1 MISKIS
7 KLYLFYNIIVM
18 PSHMHFH
25 VLVLQILRFLQLLT
39 HIWGNTERKTLD
51 ELIRRQTQLF
61 KLVTWHTCD
70 RHLEFWQV
78 NMSDSW
84 TTRGLRVC
92 HRQITHFCLQWFSS
106 YTHEILWTRGS
117 INQLCGRRSLAVQPG
132 LRIECRESMDLNDKE
147 QLWAVK
153 KEQIRK

>member
-7 KLYLFYNIIVM
+7 KLYLFRISQFCHRTCIFMCWFSKSWDFCRHWHISKVTQKEKHWINLLGDRRSYLNWWRDT
-18 PSHMHFH
+18 H
-25 VLVLQILRFLQLLT
+25 VTDV
-39 HIWGNTERKTLD
+39 K
-51 ELIRRQTQLF
+51 
-61 KLVTWHTCD
+61 
-70 RHLEFWQV
+70 FWQV
-78 NMSDSW
+78 NMSDNW

-92 HRQITHFCLQWFSS
+92 HRQITQFCLQWFSS

-117 INQLCGRRSLAVQPG
+117 INQLCGRRSLSVQPG

-147 QLWAVK
+147 QLWSIK